1 MNRETMQSDQLKKTI
16 TQFLRSAQ
24 CAGVSSISPAGS
36 IEIASIEPESHSNE
50 PESGSDTSH
59 AAMAETT
66 GTKDGHDM
74 GKETLAIVEQEVS
87 QCTQCKE
94 LVAIRTQT
102 VFGVGNPNA
111 DLVFFGEAP
120 GRDEDKQGIPFVGRA
135 GQLLTKI
142 IEAMGLQR
150 DDVYILNTVKCRPPD
165 NRNPSPEEQENCKGF
180 LNRQLALINPKYIC
194 CLGSVPS
201 KNLLETKET
210 IGKLRG
216 VLHEVDG
223 RKVLCTYHPAYLLRN
238 PSAKQFVWDDV
249 QILMKDMGLPIPK
262 T

>member
-1 MNRETMQSDQLKKTI
+1 MQSDQLKRTI

-24 CAGVSSISPAGS
+24 SAGVSSTSPSGS
-36 IEIASIEPESHSNE
+36 IEIASAEPESHSNNH
-50 PESGSDTSH
+50 ESGSDISQ
-59 AAMAETT
+59 AATAQST
-66 GTKDGHDM
+66 GEKDEHGM

-87 QCTQCKE
+87 QCTLCDE
-94 LVAIRTQT
+94 LVANRTQT

-165 NRNPSPEEQENCKGF
+165 NRNPLPGEQENCKGF
-180 LNRQLALINPKYIC
+180 LNRQLALISPKYIC

-216 VLHEVDG
+216 VLHEVNG
-223 RKVLCTYHPAYLLRN
+223 WKVLCTYHPAYLLRN
-238 PSAKQFVWDDV
+238 PSAKQFVWEDM
-249 QILMKDMGLPIPK
+249 QILMKDMGLPVPK

>member
-1 MNRETMQSDQLKKTI
+1 MQSDQLKKTI

-24 CAGVSSISPAGS
+24 SAGVTGTSPAKS
-36 IEIASIEPESHSNE
+36 IAILNTELESHSNNQ
-50 PESGSDTSH
+50 ESGSDISH
-59 AAMAETT
+59 AAMAEST
-66 GTKDGHDM
+66 GKTNEHDM
-74 GKETLAIVEQEVS
+74 GKETLTIVEQEVS
-87 QCTQCKE
+87 QCTLCNE
-94 LVAIRTQT
+94 LVANRTQT

-142 IEAMGLQR
+142 IEAMGMQR

-165 NRNPSPEEQENCKGF
+165 NRNPSPEEQEHCKGF
-180 LNRQLALINPKYIC
+180 LNRQLALIKPKYIC

-210 IGKLRG
+210 IGNLRG
-216 VLHEVDG
+216 VLHDVNG
-223 RKVLCTYHPAYLLRN
+223 WKVLCTYHPAYLLRN
-238 PSAKQFVWDDV
+238 PSAKQLVWDDV
-249 QILMKDMGLPIPK
+249 QILMEDMGLPVSK